1 MEYYQ
6 EQRINIIKE
15 ILPNIKNCI
24 LKGGTSLLLY
34 YDLDRYSEDIDL
46 DSISSNPN
54 IFEMLKHIIQANN
67 WNYRIAKDTPTV
79 FRIMIDYNGQSPSG
93 NYPLKIEVSSRNF
106 KLLQKNLLNYTKID
120 NVLVYTVDELIKM
133 KCNTFSQRDKIR
145 DLYDIGFLLK
155 KYPNRFSLDNLK
167 LIYENINYKGMDILS
182 AQLSGEIKQHLLTNI
197 DSDEYLLTILDTC
210 ENLIELNIKNNGE
223 PNFFKD
229 ISLFPNIEQTLDD
242 ELIR

>member
-106 KLLQKNLLNYTKID
+106 KLF
-120 NVLVYTVDELIKM
+120 LI
-133 KCNTFSQRDKIR
+133 
-145 DLYDIGFLLK
+145 
-155 KYPNRFSLDNLK
+155 
-167 LIYENINYKGMDILS
+167 
-182 AQLSGEIKQHLLTNI
+182 
-197 DSDEYLLTILDTC
+197 
-210 ENLIELNIKNNGE
+210 
-223 PNFFKD
+223 
-229 ISLFPNIEQTLDD
+229 
-242 ELIR
+242 